1 MLKITATM
9 AIFALVFSA
18 CCLGGE
24 KASFTVATCN
34 IQMAPTPSAN
44 KWEFRKDFQKELLD
58 KYRFDIFGM
67 QETFKHQIDYV
78 LPDGYAYIGCGRDD
92 GAQKGE
98 YSPIAYDK
106 SKFNC
111 LESGVFWLS
120 QTPSR
125 PSFGWDAA
133 CRRLCTWGRFRHLK
147 SGKIFYFFNTH
158 LDHKGKLARAEGV
171 KLILK
176 RVGEIAKGGSFII
189 TGDFNARPSD
199 AEIAPMFDPKN
210 AVEASAAELKSSL
223 VEKLESWDYYERAIS
238 SYPESGSGKRMR
250 RLYSL
255 LIQAA
260 LFSDVGIS
268 TGDLEGELGI
278 SFATM
283 KKLLTPIENAG
294 LLRSQ
299 FVKRE
304 KYYWLD
310 LDKADRL
317 AGMR

>member
-1 MLKITATM
+1 MRIIATV
-9 AIFALVFSA
+9 ALLSAAFSA

-44 KWEFRKDFQKELLD
+44 KWEFRKDFQKELLE

-120 QTPSR
+120 QTPSK

-210 AVEASAAELKSSL
+210 AVEAAAAESL
-223 VEKLESWDYYERAIS
+223 GAERGTFHAYTGKPLAFIDYIFLSPKISVKKYAMATDKISESRDEKTAKLASAKGGCQYA
-238 SYPESGSGKRMR
+238 
-250 RLYSL
+250 
-255 LIQAA
+255 
-260 LFSDVGIS
+260 SDHFPVYA
-268 TGDLEGELGI
+268 E
-278 SFATM
+278 
-283 KKLLTPIENAG
+283 IE
-294 LLRSQ
+294 
-299 FVKRE
+299 F
-304 KYYWLD
+304 
-310 LDKADRL
+310 
-317 AGMR
+317 

>member
-1 MLKITATM
+1 MMRIIATV
-9 AIFALVFSA
+9 ALLSAAFSA

-44 KWEFRKDFQKELLD
+44 KWEFRKDFQKELLE

-120 QTPSR
+120 QTPSK

-199 AEIAPMFDPKN
+199 AEIVPMFDPKN
-210 AVEASAAELKSSL
+210 AVEASAAESL
-223 VEKLESWDYYERAIS
+223 GAERGTFHAYTGKPLAFIDYIFLSPKISVKKYAMATDKISESRDEKTAKLASAKGGCQYA
-238 SYPESGSGKRMR
+238 
-250 RLYSL
+250 
-255 LIQAA
+255 
-260 LFSDVGIS
+260 SDHFPVYA
-268 TGDLEGELGI
+268 E
-278 SFATM
+278 
-283 KKLLTPIENAG
+283 IE
-294 LLRSQ
+294 
-299 FVKRE
+299 F
-304 KYYWLD
+304 
-310 LDKADRL
+310 
-317 AGMR
+317 

>member
-1 MLKITATM
+1 MMRIIATV
-9 AIFALVFSA
+9 ALLSAAFSA

-44 KWEFRKDFQKELLD
+44 KWEFRKDFQKELLE

-111 LESGVFWLS
+111 MESGVFWLS

-158 LDHKGKLARAEGV
+158 LDHKGKVARAEGV

-189 TGDFNARPSD
+189 TGVVPGTYTLLASKSGYNSKESIEFSVEPSSD
-199 AEIAPMFDPKN
+199 KTIDSMALEIGVRSITGS
-210 AVEASAAELKSSL
+210 VELELTDDYSGVLVTATNLEDSSNITSAITNSAGTFSL
-223 VEKLESWDYYERAIS
+223 
-238 SYPESGSGKRMR
+238 
-250 RLYSL
+250 
-255 LIQAA
+255 
-260 LFSDVGIS
+260 
-268 TGDLEGELGI
+268 
-278 SFATM
+278 
-283 KKLLTPIENAG
+283 AG
-294 LLRSQ
+294 LVPGEYLISISKPGYRTMTLETVNVIESQ
-299 FVKRE
+299 PIT
-304 KYYWLD
+304 
-310 LDKADRL
+310 
-317 AGMR
+317 